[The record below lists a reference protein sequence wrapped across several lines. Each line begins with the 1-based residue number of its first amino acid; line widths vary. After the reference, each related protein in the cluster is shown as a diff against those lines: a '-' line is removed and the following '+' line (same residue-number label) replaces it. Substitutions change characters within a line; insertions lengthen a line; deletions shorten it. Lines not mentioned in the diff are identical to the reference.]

1 MVITS
6 AVLSFDQAD
15 RLIRNF
21 IDSTISARHLQDLT
35 AEIGAELTRLR
46 DKQTKEYRDRPLN
59 TKPLQAQPPMKLAA
73 VMVDG
78 GRMRTRTTPSPSGV
92 HNPHWRETKAAVLL
106 RMTDVATG
114 EDPHPDLPQCFASPM
129 KSSEKRDTKRPERSA
144 TITKNALTKLEEPAP
159 RWSPEPILRTGLAS
173 LTDSDSFGWMVAAD
187 AERRGFFSA
196 SKGAFVADGQA
207 YNWAMQRRHFPKF
220 TPSLDFMHGAEHLYE
235 AASALGDTSLGR
247 KWAEACWQSKVANVI
262 EEIRAK
268 RDAVEPPP
276 DPAEAT
282 EHLWCVLDKTIGYLE
297 SNQERMDYT
306 RYRRE
311 GLPITSSPVESWIK
325 QLNQRVKGSDR
336 FWEDGRRGEAILQV
350 RAAWQ
355 SEDDSLSNYLQN
367 RPGHAYSRPP
377 KPKSLAA

>member
-1 MVITS
+1 
-6 AVLSFDQAD
+6 
-15 RLIRNF
+15 
-21 IDSTISARHLQDLT
+21 
-35 AEIGAELTRLR
+35 
-46 DKQTKEYRDRPLN
+46 
-59 TKPLQAQPPMKLAA
+59 
-73 VMVDG
+73 
-78 GRMRTRTTPSPSGV
+78 
-92 HNPHWRETKAAVLL
+92 
-106 RMTDVATG
+106 
-114 EDPHPDLPQCFASPM
+114 
-129 KSSEKRDTKRPERSA
+129 
-144 TITKNALTKLEEPAP
+144 
-159 RWSPEPILRTGLAS
+159 
-173 LTDSDSFGWMVAAD
+173 
-187 AERRGFFSA
+187 
-196 SKGAFVADGQA
+196 
-207 YNWAMQRRHFPKF
+207 
-220 TPSLDFMHGAEHLYE
+220 MHGAEHLYE